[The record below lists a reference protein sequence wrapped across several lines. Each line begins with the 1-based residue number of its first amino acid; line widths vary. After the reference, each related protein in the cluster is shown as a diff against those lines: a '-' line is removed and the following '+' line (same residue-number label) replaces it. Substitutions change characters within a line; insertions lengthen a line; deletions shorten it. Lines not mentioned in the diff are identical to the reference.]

1 MEGLSWTPGSLFVSV
16 GVTAED
22 TGRLRS
28 VKNKESFSSLI
39 TVVNVS
45 YNLGFELNMHAL
57 TLEDKNKELKVLL
70 EWNPAT

>member
-1 MEGLSWTPGSLFVSV
+1 MWEGLSWTPGSFFVSV

-22 TGRLRS
+22 AGSLQ
-28 VKNKESFSSLI
+28 KSFSSLI
-39 TVVNVS
+39 TVVNAS

-70 EWNPAT
+70 EWNPTT